1 MKEKFQG
8 LKYRVHF
15 YLDTKR
21 WMFFAWLMDNH
32 PSCFERLHKMFP
44 SFTLPF

>member
-1 MKEKFQG
+1 MKAKLQV
-8 LKYRVHF
+8 LKNRAYF

-21 WMFFAWLMDNH
+21 WMFFAWLMNNH
-32 PSCFERLHKMFP
+32 PSCFEWLNKRFP